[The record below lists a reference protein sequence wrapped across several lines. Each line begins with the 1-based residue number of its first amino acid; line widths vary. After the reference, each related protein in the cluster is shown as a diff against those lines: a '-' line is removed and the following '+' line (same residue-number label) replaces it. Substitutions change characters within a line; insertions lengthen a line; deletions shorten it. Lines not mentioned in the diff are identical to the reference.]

1 MFKKFTLA
9 AVAAAAAVTTIPA
22 AAEARPRGYY
32 DQGYNRGYDN
42 GSYEQRRYNR
52 GYNNRGYYGRHA
64 YRGRCSG
71 TTGTIIGGAA
81 GALIGRSMD
90 GPRGG
95 RATGTILGGVLGALA
110 GRSIDK
116 SDCRR

>member
-9 AVAAAAAVTTIPA
+9 AVAAAAAVTAIPA

-42 GSYEQRRYNR
+42 GYYEQRRYNR

-64 YRGRCSG
+64 YRGRSCAPWYRVPRAADRSRRA
-71 TTGTIIGGAA
+71 TRIRSAA
-81 GALIGRSMD
+81 GQSESASPNR
-90 GPRGG
+90 
-95 RATGTILGGVLGALA
+95 
-110 GRSIDK
+110 
-116 SDCRR
+116 

>member
-42 GSYEQRRYNR
+42 GYYEQRRYNR

-71 TTGTIIGGAA
+71 TTGTI
-81 GALIGRSMD
+81 
-90 GPRGG
+90 
-95 RATGTILGGVLGALA
+95 LGGVLGALA